1 MPRCIASVF
10 VEPSRPFVVACCC
23 CRHETSAFHRV
34 RSAAR
39 GQRSDLVCTVC
50 VGSLDVHTIQAAAL
64 GVRFRG
70 FVFIEAG
77 YRVCFFSFHR
87 SVRVLFYFAIF
98 GLYDKR
104 QAVARSDNCHNTT
117 VGIITTTT
125 TQSKQ
130 SSARVVKKRRKE
142 RRFPQKVL
150 LPPLSLPPSGFPLL
164 LLSVLSGLSCRLE
177 CFDFA
182 NARVSLPGPGV
193 CVSRCVR
200 ARFSWCRSLDF
211 IRHSLSFMFRD

>member
-150 LPPLSLPPSGFPLL
+150 LPPLSLSLLPGFPSCYSVCFQASRVVW
-164 LLSVLSGLSCRLE
+164 SVLISRTPVCLFLVLVFVCHG
-177 CFDFA
+177 
-182 NARVSLPGPGV
+182 VYGPGFLG
-193 CVSRCVR
+193 
-200 ARFSWCRSLDF
+200 AA
-211 IRHSLSFMFRD
+211 LSILLGIH